1 MPFSGNQHMKKKF
14 YKNNVGFII
23 FMVLVYLA
31 IMIESCLRCEKI
43 LNKCQMIYEGS
54 KEVIFA
60 LQKGKEVCYNVP
72 VNWKTVHQAVIDY
85 GGNLNYENKKTG
97 NTYGCRS
104 AHVHDTGNACNGIRC
119 S

>member
-1 MPFSGNQHMKKKF
+1 MKKKF

-54 KEVIFA
+54 
-60 LQKGKEVCYNVP
+60 QY
-72 VNWKTVHQAVIDY
+72 T
-85 GGNLNYENKKTG
+85 
-97 NTYGCRS
+97 
-104 AHVHDTGNACNGIRC
+104 
-119 S
+119 